1 MRIEAERLIKQ
12 AERDLENAAKNVGIE
27 AFEVAGVYLFGSLAE
42 GRAVPGSDADVLVLL
57 ATGREP

>member
-1 MRIEAERLIKQ
+1 MRIESERLIKQ
-12 AERDLENAAKNVGIE
+12 ADRDLENAGKNVGIE
-27 AFEVAGVYLFGSLAE
+27 ALEVAGVYLFGSLAE